1 MGDEMRRDEET
12 LLRDAVQALQSAE
25 PKAELVTASAMRV
38 AARLGIE
45 GMNEMKI
52 ETIENCDDVRRLLN
66 LYRAGSLP
74 AARSLLIEA
83 HLRDCGACRHQY
95 KSGSSNTVNWFTPSR
110 TRAVAVRPRIRPRA
124 FGWALASLLALM
136 VCSLFL
142 YRAFW
147 QIPPGVRAEVQS
159 IDGSAYRISDGGD
172 QRLTP
177 GATLVEGDHLRTS
190 GGAHAVLRLA
200 DGSTMEVNERSVLG
214 VGARGHS
221 MTVTLDNGA
230 VIVQAA
236 KRSSGHLY
244 VKTPDCRVAVTGTVF
259 SVNAGIKGSRVA
271 VLQGTVHVAHAGID
285 SVVQA
290 GDQLATNDNLTS
302 EPVESQIAWSQDRAK
317 YLPLL
322 AQLAAFQHHIEN
334 IPVPPLRYSSDLLE
348 RVPSNTLLYVSIP
361 NLGEFLSEANQ
372 IFHEQLQQSPELQQ
386 WWTSGKHRNTAD
398 LDSLV
403 GKLHRMSQYLGEE
416 VVVVGFKQG
425 NNPSFALVADLK
437 RSGLDAFLK
446 AQLPTSNGGAGV
458 TVLNE
463 DALSSAVGTS
473 NASGGFVLIRQ
484 HEVVVSNSI
493 ETLRQMNAQL
503 DAGNSGFA
511 TGEFGKQIQ
520 AAYTRGAG
528 VILAADLHRMMHEA
542 TGNRQARVAL
552 ENSGIADVQYLIA
565 EHREANGMPENHLNL
580 QFTGARQRVA
590 SWLAAPAPIGSLNF
604 VTPNAAI
611 AVAGLS
617 KDPKEIADDILAM
630 AGEDK
635 ADQAEKLNE
644 VEQKLQVNFRDD
656 LAACLGGDF
665 LLALDG
671 PVLPT
676 PSWKVVIEVNDSRRL
691 QQTLERLTA
700 DLRNQGLSASA
711 HKIAIESTQSG
722 NHTFYTVHD
731 QTTGLTPVHYTFAD
745 GYMILAPNRALL
757 MEAIHTYA
765 TGNSLAHAA
774 AFKALLPRDENE
786 NYSAVAYQNLSP
798 VLTPLLTQLSG
809 KEAEAL
815 SSLAADSK
823 PTALCAW
830 GKESRI
836 EVASDS
842 RLFGFDFLTLQAF
855 INSGNKHPGASVHE

>member
-1 MGDEMRRDEET
+1 MRRDEET
-12 LLRDAVQALQSAE
+12 LLRNAVLALQTAE
-25 PKAELVTASAMRV
+25 PEAAQVAASVMRV

-52 ETIENCDDVRRLLN
+52 ETIESCEDVRRLLN
-66 LYRAGSLP
+66 SYRAGSLS
-74 AARSLLIEA
+74 AARSLLVEA

-95 KSGSSNTVNWFTPSR
+95 KSGSADTVNWFTPTK
-110 TRAVAVRPRIRPRA
+110 TRAVAIRPRVL
-124 FGWALASLLALM
+124 GWAMASALALT
-136 VCSLFL
+136 VCSLFI
-142 YRAFW
+142 YRAYW

-172 QRLTP
+172 QRLAP
-177 GATLVEGDHLRTS
+177 GTTLAEGDRLRTS

-200 DGSTMEVNERSVLG
+200 DGSTVEVDERSVLG
-214 VGARGHS
+214 VGARGRS

-290 GDQLATNDNLTS
+290 GDQLATSDKLVS

-322 AQLAAFQHHIEN
+322 AQLAALQRRIEN
-334 IPVPPLRYSSDLLE
+334 IPFPQLRYTSDLLE
-348 RVPSNTLLYVSIP
+348 RVPANTLLYVSIP
-361 NLGEFLSEANQ
+361 NLGEFLSQANQ

-386 WWTSGKHRNTAD
+386 WWSSGKRPVD

-403 GKLHRMSQYLGEE
+403 DKLHRMSQYLGEE

-425 NNPSFALVADLK
+425 NNPSFAVVADLK
-437 RSGLDAFLK
+437 QSGLEAFLK
-446 AQLPTSNGGAGV
+446 TQIPSSNAGAGV
-458 TVLNE
+458 TVLDE
-463 DALSSAVGTS
+463 AALATAVAPA
-473 NASGGFVLIRQ
+473 NAQGGFVLIRQ
-484 HEVVVSNSI
+484 QEVVVSNSI

-503 DAGNSGFA
+503 DAGDSGFA
-511 TGEFGKQIQ
+511 AGEFGKQIQ

-528 VILAADLHRMMHEA
+528 VILAADLHRMMQEGA
-542 TGNRQARVAL
+542 NNRKTNAAF
-552 ENSGIADVQYLIA
+552 EKSGIGDVQYLIA
-565 EHREANGMPENHLNL
+565 EHREANGMPENHLNI
-580 QFTGARQRVA
+580 QFAGARQRVA
-590 SWLAAPAPIGSLNF
+590 SWLAAPAPIGSLDF

-630 AGEDK
+630 AGEDS
-635 ADQAEKLNE
+635 ADQAERLNQ

-656 LAACLGGDF
+656 LAASLGGDF
-665 LLALDG
+665 LISLDG

-676 PSWKVVIEVNDSRRL
+676 PSWKVVVEVDDSQRL
-691 QQTLERLTA
+691 EQSLERLTA
-700 DLRNQGLSASA
+700 AIRNQPLGPNA
-711 HKIAIESTQSG
+711 HVIAIESTQAG
-722 NHTFYTVHD
+722 NHTYYTVHD
-731 QTTGLTPVHYTFAD
+731 QTTGLTPVYYTFAD

-757 MEAIHTYA
+757 MEAMHTHA
-765 TGNSLAHAA
+765 TGNSLAHAE
-774 AFKALLPRDENE
+774 AFKALLPKDENE

-798 VLTPLLTQLSG
+798 VLTPLLAQLSG
-809 KEAEAL
+809 KSAEAL

-823 PTALCAW
+823 PTVICAW

-842 RLFGFDFLTLQAF
+842 RLFGFDFLTLQTL
-855 INSGNKHPGASVHE
+855 INSGNRHSGANVHE